1 MEVILKKLPQSE
13 VELDISVSYEEMDGF
28 LNDAAKKISQGKT
41 IKGFRPGKA
50 SVSAVEKE
58 VGSMKL
64 LEEALPKI
72 VEAKL
77 REATIKEGIDIIGF
91 PDIAILQMAPG
102 NALKFKAKCVVLP
115 EIKLGDYKDLKIDG
129 KKPKIEN
136 SEVSKKNVVQALE
149 FLRKSRAI
157 IKEVDR
163 GATRAKGDLVEI
175 SFEGRIGG
183 VKFEG
188 GESKNHLFA
197 LGESNL
203 IPGFEENLEGM
214 KKGDEK
220 TFEISF
226 PKDYL
231 KKDFAGKKAT
241 FDVKMEIVKE
251 KILPELN
258 DEFAKNI
265 GKFESMNELEKSVKE
280 GLAKEKEEKD
290 KERIRLQLLKE
301 IVKST
306 EMEIPDLLIK
316 NELNKMKQEME
327 NDVAKMGL
335 KLEDYLL
342 QIGKTISSM
351 EESWRSKAEE
361 RIKSSVVLMK
371 IAEQEKINV
380 SKEELDSAISNMIY
394 SMGLSKEE
402 FKKIDMGQ
410 MRSNMMSRIMN
421 VKVLELIEL
430 LNVKS

>member
-1 MEVILKKLPQSE
+1 MEIILKKMPQSE
-13 VELDISVSYEEMDGF
+13 VELDISVSYEEMENF
-28 LNDAAKKISQGKT
+28 LNDAAKKLSQGKA

-50 SVSAVEKE
+50 PMSAVEKE
-58 VGSMKL
+58 FGPMKI

-72 VEAKL
+72 VDAKL
-77 REATIKEGIDIIGF
+77 KEAATKEGIDIIGF
-91 PDIAILQMAPG
+91 PDIAISQMAPG
-102 NALKFKAKCVVLP
+102 NALKFKAKCMILP

-129 KKPKIEN
+129 KEPKIKD
-136 SEVSKKNVVQALE
+136 SEAPEKDVDQALE

-163 GATRAKGDLVEI
+163 KAMREKGDLVEI

-188 GESKNHLFA
+188 GESKNHPFV

-220 TFEISF
+220 TFEVSF

-251 KILPELN
+251 RVLPELN
-258 DEFAKNI
+258 DEFAKSI
-265 GKFESMNELEKSVKE
+265 GKFESMDELKKSVKE
-280 GLAKEKEEKD
+280 GLVKEREEKE

-301 IVKST
+301 IVKRT
-306 EMEIPDLLIK
+306 EVEIPDLLIK
-316 NELNKMKQEME
+316 NELKRMKQEME
-327 NDVAKMGL
+327 SDVAKMGL

-342 QIGKTISSM
+342 QIGKTVSNM
-351 EESWRSKAEE
+351 EESWRPKAEE
-361 RIKSSVVLMK
+361 RVKSSIVLMK

-394 SMGLSKEE
+394 SMGIGEE
-402 FKKIDMGQ
+402 ELKKIDIDQ
-410 MRSNMMSRIMN
+410 MRGNMRSRIMN
-421 VKVLELIEL
+421 VKVLELIES